1 MGRLPDNIKLDV
13 SRTFESQRDTVN
25 NHIILMVKK
34 TINKA
39 TFPVVDGIIRHIIHE
54 RHRHQRE
61 DFLNKD
67 KGDEWNNKEKRRK
80 HATSRRTE
88 VRKRIVLLV
97 STFY

>member
-1 MGRLPDNIKLDV
+1 MSRLPDNIKLDV
-13 SRTFESQRDTVN
+13 SRTFESQCDTVN
-25 NHIILMVKK
+25 NHIVPVVKK
-34 TINKA
+34 AINRA
-39 TFPVVDGIIRHIIHE
+39 TFPVVDGIIHHIIHE
-54 RHRHQRE
+54 WHRHQRK

-67 KGDEWNNKEKRRK
+67 KRDEWNNKEKRRK